1 MNNKKLNHNRIKELR
16 LQYKKTQRD
25 LAKYLNVSEQAIAYY
40 EQGKREP
47 KIETWDKLAMFFQ
60 VPTSYL
66 MGLSNDI
73 NGWDEWAKN
82 TGYSVEQIKNEIK
95 RLIDTKRLDGSTDL
109 QHQIDQAVKSLD
121 GFSYSTTQ
129 GVRKEM
135 VFQLTSLIGNVNRAF
150 LEPPEEKNGL
160 KVQSF
165 KVRKDMDEQA
175 YNKIIDALTNAKNEI
190 GQIVINQKYI

>member
-1 MNNKKLNHNRIKELR
+1 MSNNRILELR
-16 LQYKKTQRD
+16 KKNNYT
-25 LAKYLNVSEQAIAYY
+25 LADVAKVLGVGTNTISRY
-40 EQGKREP
+40 ETGKREP

-121 GFSYSTTQ
+121 GSSYSTTQ
-129 GVRKEM
+129 GVQKEM
-135 VFQLTSLIGNVNRAF
+135 VFQLTRLIGNVNRAF

-175 YNKIIDALTNAKNEI
+175 YNKIIDALTNAKHEI

>member
-1 MNNKKLNHNRIKELR
+1 MSNNRILELR
-16 LQYKKTQRD
+16 KKNNYT
-25 LAKYLNVSEQAIAYY
+25 LADVAKVLGVGTNTISRY
-40 EQGKREP
+40 ETGKREP

-95 RLIDTKRLDGSTDL
+95 RLIDTKRLDASSDV
-109 QHQIDQAVKSLD
+109 QHQISQAVQSLD
-121 GFSYSTTQ
+121 GSSYSTTQ
-129 GVRKEM
+129 GVQKEM
-135 VFQLTSLIGNVNRAF
+135 VFQLTRLIGNVNRAF

>member
-1 MNNKKLNHNRIKELR
+1 MSNNRILELR
-16 LQYKKTQRD
+16 KKNNYT
-25 LAKYLNVSEQAIAYY
+25 LADVAKVLGVGTNTISRY
-40 EQGKREP
+40 ETGKREP

-95 RLIDTKRLDGSTDL
+95 RLIDTNRLDASSDV

-121 GFSYSTTQ
+121 GSSYSTTQ
-129 GVRKEM
+129 GVQKEM
-135 VFQLTSLIGNVNRAF
+135 VFQLTRLIGNVNRAF

-175 YNKIIDALTNAKNEI
+175 YNKIIDALTNAKHEI

>member
-1 MNNKKLNHNRIKELR
+1 MNRIKKLR
-16 LQYKKTQRD
+16 QAKGISLRD
-25 LAKYLNVSEQAIAYY
+25 MSEQINMPYVTISQY
-40 EQGKREP
+40 ERGKREP
-47 KIETWDKLAMFFQ
+47 KLETWEKLASFFK
-60 VPTSYL
+60 VPPSYL

-95 RLIDTKRLDGSTDL
+95 RLIDTKRLDASSDV

-121 GFSYSTTQ
+121 GSSYSTTQ
-129 GVRKEM
+129 GVQKEM
-135 VFQLTSLIGNVNRAF
+135 VFQLTRLIGNVNRAF

>member
-1 MNNKKLNHNRIKELR
+1 MNRIKEIR
-16 LQYKKTQRD
+16 QEKKLSQKD
-25 LAKYLNVSEQAIAYY
+25 LAKKLNISQQAISLY
-40 EQGKREP
+40 EKGDREP
-47 KIETWDKLAMFFQ
+47 KIETWNKLAMFFQ

-121 GFSYSTTQ
+121 GSSYSTTQ
-129 GVRKEM
+129 GVQKEM
-135 VFQLTSLIGNVNRAF
+135 VFQLTRLIGNVNRAF

-175 YNKIIDALTNAKNEI
+175 YNKIIDALTNAKHEI
-190 GQIVINQKYI
+190 GQIAINQKYI